1 MLGRGAPAWHPYTV
15 PTTPDPAAGDD
26 SAAGDPSP
34 EQPGHPEQ
42 PPASTNWRLIGRLAA
57 ITVVL
62 TALDQL
68 TKWWAERE
76 LAGREPIEIV
86 GDLLQLR
93 LLYNSGAA
101 FSIATG
107 LTWLLTLLVIV
118 VIAAVIR
125 ASAKLGSTAWAIAL
139 GLLLGGAFGNL
150 IDRLFRDP
158 GFPEGHVVD
167 FIDYGGLFVGNVADI
182 AITVAAVLIAIL
194 TWRGVSIDGVRR
206 DSAPKAGA

>member
-1 MLGRGAPAWHPYTV
+1 V
-15 PTTPDPAAGDD
+15 PTTPDDEPAGPAPDEPEPEE
-26 SAAGDPSP
+26 AAP
-34 EQPGHPEQ
+34 EDV
-42 PPASTNWRLIGRLAA
+42 PAPAPTNWRLISRLAVIA
-57 ITVVL
+57 VL
-62 TALDQL
+62 VAAVDQL
-68 TKWWAERE
+68 SKWWAENE
-76 LAGREPIEIV
+76 LTGREPIEIV

-107 LTWLLTLLVIV
+107 MTWVLTLIVIV
-118 VIAAVIR
+118 VIAVVIR
-125 ASAKLGSTAWAIAL
+125 ASAKLGSRGWAIAF

-182 AITVAAVLIAIL
+182 AITAAAVLIAAL
-194 TWRGVSIDGVRR
+194 TWRGVSVDGIRHHR
-206 DSAPKAGA
+206 

>member
-1 MLGRGAPAWHPYTV
+1 M
-15 PTTPDPAAGDD
+15 PTTPDPDSGDATAGE
-26 SAAGDPSP
+26 SES
-34 EQPGHPEQ
+34 E
-42 PPASTNWRLIGRLAA
+42 PAPTNWRLIGRLAA
-57 ITVVL
+57 ITVVV
-62 TALDQL
+62 TGIDQL
-68 TKWWAERE
+68 TKWWAESE
-76 LAGREPIEIV
+76 LAGREPIELV

-101 FSIATG
+101 FSLATG
-107 LTWLLTLLVIV
+107 MTWLLTLIVVI

-125 ASAKLGSTAWAIAL
+125 ASAKLGSTAWAVAL

-182 AITVAAVLIAIL
+182 AITAAAVLIALL

-206 DSAPKAGA
+206 GAAPTTEA

>member
-1 MLGRGAPAWHPYTV
+1 M
-15 PTTPDPAAGDD
+15 PTTPDDEAT
-26 SAAGDPSP
+26 
-34 EQPGHPEQ
+34 
-42 PPASTNWRLIGRLAA
+42 PPAPTNWRLISRLAVIA
-57 ITVVL
+57 VL
-62 TALDQL
+62 VTAVDQL
-68 TKWWAERE
+68 TKWWAENE
-76 LAGREPIEIV
+76 LTGREPIEIV

-107 LTWLLTLLVIV
+107 MTWVLTLIVVV
-118 VIAAVIR
+118 VIAVVIR
-125 ASAKLGSTAWAIAL
+125 ASAKLGSRGWAVAF

-182 AITVAAVLIAIL
+182 AITAAAVLIAVL
-194 TWRGVSIDGVRR
+194 TWRGVSVDGIRHHR
-206 DSAPKAGA
+206 